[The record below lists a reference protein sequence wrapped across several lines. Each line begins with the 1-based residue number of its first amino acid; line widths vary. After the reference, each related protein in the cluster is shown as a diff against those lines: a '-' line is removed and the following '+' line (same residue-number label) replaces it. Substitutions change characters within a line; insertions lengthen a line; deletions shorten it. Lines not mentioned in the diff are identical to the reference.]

1 MTYILHMCLT
11 LINIQLRLIL
21 LILPYKFY
29 MTKQVIH
36 TLAVVFLL
44 LGLNNH
50 LQSQFFYSTELQ
62 GIVKSIEGEA
72 ISKAHIINLS
82 TRMGTLTN
90 EEGTFEMLVNRTNI
104 IQISSMGYK
113 TLIYVIPSTEEVKL
127 VKYFTL
133 SIDTIQLDE
142 ATIYPFPLTLEELKV
157 EFLEL
162 SIEEEAPAFDLHLDE
177 AGILGL
183 PQTGAIIHGPF
194 SAIYEK
200 FSRSAKLR
208 RKYEALVEYEYRRQ
222 EASKIY
228 NSELVTKITGLETKE
243 EIEKFMQYCEF
254 EPDFVL
260 HSISYDLYLAIENCY
275 SEFVT
280 IKD

>member
-1 MTYILHMCLT
+1 
-11 LINIQLRLIL
+11 
-21 LILPYKFY
+21 
-29 MTKQVIH
+29 MTKQLFH

-62 GIVKSIEGEA
+62 GIVKTIDGES

-82 TRMGTLTN
+82 TRMGTLSN
-90 EEGTFEMLVNRTNI
+90 KEGTFEMLANKTDI
-104 IQISSMGYK
+104 IQISSVGYK

-133 SIDTIQLDE
+133 SIDTIQLDD
-142 ATIYPFPLTLEELKV
+142 AVIYPFPLTLEELK
-157 EFLEL
+157 EDFLEL
-162 SIEEEAPAFDLHLDE
+162 PMEEEPVPFDLHLDE
-177 AGILGL
+177 AGIIGL

-200 FSRSAKLR
+200 FSRSAKIR
-208 RKYEALVEYEYRRQ
+208 RKYEALVEYEYRKQ

-228 NSELVTKITGLETKE
+228 NAELVTKITGLKTEE
-243 EIEKFMQYCEF
+243 EIASFMQYCEF
-254 EPDFVL
+254 EPDFVI
-260 HSISYDLYLAIENCY
+260 HSRSYDLYLAIENCY

-280 IKD
+280 IQE

>member
-1 MTYILHMCLT
+1 
-11 LINIQLRLIL
+11 
-21 LILPYKFY
+21 

-36 TLAVVFLL
+36 ILAVVFFL

-62 GIVKSIEGEA
+62 GIVKSIDGIS

-82 TRMGTLTN
+82 SRMGTITN
-90 EEGTFEMLVNRTNI
+90 KEGTFELLANKSDI
-104 IQISSMGYK
+104 IQISSVGFK
-113 TLIYVIPSTEEVKL
+113 TLIYVIPATEEVKL
-127 VKYFTL
+127 IKYFTL

-142 ATIYPFPLTLEELKV
+142 AIIYPFPLTLEELKE

-162 SIEEEAPAFDLHLDE
+162 SMEEEPPAFDLHLDE

-200 FSRSAKLR
+200 FSRSAKFR
-208 RKYEALVEYEYRRQ
+208 RKYEALIEYDYRKQ

-228 NSELVTKITGLETKE
+228 NAELVTRITGLKSKD
-243 EIEKFMQYCEF
+243 EIAKFMQYCEF
-254 EPDFVL
+254 EPDFVI
-260 HSISYDLYLAIENCY
+260 HAKSYDLYLAIENCY
-275 SEFVT
+275 SEFIT
-280 IKD
+280 IKE